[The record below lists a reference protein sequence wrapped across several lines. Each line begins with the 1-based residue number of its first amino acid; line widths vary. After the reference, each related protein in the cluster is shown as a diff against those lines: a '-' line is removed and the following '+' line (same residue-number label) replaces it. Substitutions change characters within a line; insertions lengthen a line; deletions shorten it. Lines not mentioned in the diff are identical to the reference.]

1 MIKIAG
7 IDHVVIRTKNLEA
20 MLAFYGEVLGC
31 PVEKRQDAIGLVQL
45 RAGTSLIDLVPV
57 TGVLGALGGEAPG
70 ETGRNMDHFCLRVE
84 NFDLAAVKAHLT
96 AAGVTLGE
104 EGMRYGAGGEGMS
117 LYLKDP
123 DGNGVELRG

>member
-20 MLAFYGEVLGC
+20 MLAFYGGVLGC

-57 TGVLGALGGEAPG
+57 DGVLGALGGEPPG
-70 ETGRNMDHFCLRVE
+70 ASGLNMDHFCLRVE
-84 NFDLAAVKAHLT
+84 NFDLAAVKAHLST
-96 AAGVTLGE
+96 HGVTLGE
-104 EGMRYGAGGEGMS
+104 EGLRYGAGGEGMS